1 MQTLLKRKGLVAAFL
16 AGSAMTGFLGVLAW
30 LSVGT
35 VPEGNRDF
43 FNMGLV
49 ALIGFVSTA
58 FGFYLGSSEGSARK
72 NDLLAPP
79 PAPPSSGEAGFACW
93 SLVAALLG
101 FSLIVL
107 QFGCAISSDQRAG
120 LATKALLGTQAAV
133 VGIAQAADD
142 LCSAGTLHQGQ
153 CDQVRETYEQ
163 AALTYDLA
171 AGLLAA
177 AVAEDSPDAWQNY
190 RALHE
195 RFMGLY
201 VDLTNLAIAFDL
213 IPVIEG
219 GAR

>member
-1 MQTLLKRKGLVAAFL
+1 MQTLPKRKGLVAAFL

-30 LSVGT
+30 LAIGT

-79 PAPPSSGEAGFACW
+79 EPPRSGEAGFVRW
-93 SLVAALLG
+93 GLVAALLG
-101 FSLIVL
+101 LSLIAL
-107 QFGCAISSDQRAG
+107 LSGCAISSDQRAG

-153 CDQVRETYEQ
+153 CDQVRETYAQ
-163 AALTYDLA
+163 AALSYDLA

-177 AVAEDSPDAWQNY
+177 AIEADSPDAWQNY

-201 VDLTNLAIAFDL
+201 VELTNLAIAFDL
-213 IPVIEG
+213 IPAIEG